1 MSTKVDKASKQQKEK
16 HHAILRELVKETS
29 NKTCADCLSKGPR
42 WASWSLGVFVCIR
55 CAGIHRNLGVHL
67 SKVKSVDLDSW
78 NSDQVENMLKW
89 GNKRAGEYYE
99 CYLPTEFC
107 RPNENHAVETFI
119 RNKYEKKLYIMKDGE
134 PAPNDSSK
142 ISLVKEGENN
152 EKEKTQPSTRQRKE
166 RSDEQKAPNNN
177 TILDIATKNTES
189 SSKVVSHP
197 PIKSSSTNDLL
208 SLFTPSQNDAKVDL
222 VRTSASSNNLLS
234 FDGSHSSFEHSSTE
248 LSQPVAHDLF
258 QMSTSTPSVPQ
269 EPQKSA
275 KDSILSLY
283 ATGNTSQQKVY
294 GIPGGVYLPQQ
305 QSQQMVNQGLYGY
318 PQVQNQVNQMSYQM
332 QQMSVLSN
340 NSQVRLP
347 QQQQNL
353 MYKQQFNVP
362 NQQVNSFMSNQ
373 GFPYNTGYISNPQ
386 NNQMANYQN
395 VNQSLY
401 SQPAFSGQPSFTGNP
416 GVMSNP
422 NMFTNNQNSII
433 PDMNVGLMGGINQQN
448 MFIKNTE
455 MSMTNSSNIGNGGW
469 FSQQSNVNSNNK
481 GHTMN
486 NQLWS

>member
-1 MSTKVDKASKQQKEK
+1 
-16 HHAILRELVKETS
+16 
-29 NKTCADCLSKGPR
+29 PR

-142 ISLVKEGENN
+142 ISLVKEGEN
-152 EKEKTQPSTRQRKE
+152 TQPSTRQRKE

-234 FDGSHSSFEHSSTE
+234 FDGSRIGQRIEKQSSVKHLLNSLESNKVSSREPICNTVIGM
-248 LSQPVAHDLF
+248 LSG
-258 QMSTSTPSVPQ
+258 PQ
-269 EPQKSA
+269 AVKEFKWE
-275 KDSILSLY
+275 
-283 ATGNTSQQKVY
+283 
-294 GIPGGVYLPQQ
+294 
-305 QSQQMVNQGLYGY
+305 
-318 PQVQNQVNQMSYQM
+318 
-332 QQMSVLSN
+332 
-340 NSQVRLP
+340 
-347 QQQQNL
+347 
-353 MYKQQFNVP
+353 
-362 NQQVNSFMSNQ
+362 
-373 GFPYNTGYISNPQ
+373 
-386 NNQMANYQN
+386 
-395 VNQSLY
+395 
-401 SQPAFSGQPSFTGNP
+401 
-416 GVMSNP
+416 
-422 NMFTNNQNSII
+422 
-433 PDMNVGLMGGINQQN
+433 
-448 MFIKNTE
+448 IK
-455 MSMTNSSNIGNGGW
+455 
-469 FSQQSNVNSNNK
+469 
-481 GHTMN
+481 
-486 NQLWS
+486 L